1 MRPSEA
7 PSISYMEGAL
17 LRYAPILPGLHLPA
31 VPAGTVAGHARRVPV
46 TREHHEDRI
55 TAARHSLR

>member
-7 PSISYMEGAL
+7 PSISYMEGAS

-31 VPAGTVAGHARRVPV
+31 MPAGTVAAHAGRVRV
-46 TREHHEDRI
+46 TQEHPDDRI